1 MNICV
6 TKLYLVAVNICI
18 AYTFFILAL
27 AVGLIHK
34 HHVSSLF
41 EKDRHFSH
49 LSTLER
55 EMGFRTEMVSTE
67 GLHSN
72 LDKPFS
78 SSIFYQIGCNWFSY
92 FCLFQGLY
100 YSYFKTVIEAPSFL
114 SGVGSLM
121 RNNVTEYPHTI
132 NTLKRFNL
140 YPEVHSD
147 YVIKL

>member
-55 EMGFRTEMVSTE
+55 EMGFRTEMVSTK

-72 LDKPFS
+72 PNLDTPF
-78 SSIFYQIGCNWFSY
+78 FYQIGCNWFSY
-92 FCLFQGLY
+92 FYLFQGLY

-140 YPEVHSD
+140 YPEVHSE

>member
-1 MNICV
+1 M
-6 TKLYLVAVNICI
+6 LYASVNCTWSLVNLCI
-18 AYTFFILAL
+18 IYTFFILAL

-55 EMGFRTEMVSTE
+55 EMGFRTEMVSTK
-67 GLHSN
+67 GLHLN
-72 LDKPFS
+72 LNKPFS
-78 SSIFYQIGCNWFSY
+78 SNILFYQIVSNGFSY
-92 FCLFQGLY
+92 LYLFQGLY

-140 YPEVHSD
+140 YPEVQSE
-147 YVIKL
+147 YVI